1 MLQEADG
8 LEGPFAGR
16 LRALRER
23 AGLTQEELATRA
35 GLTAHAVSALERGT
49 RTRPYPHTV
58 RALAAALALGT
69 AEQAALVASLPPRR
83 TTPAPRPP
91 APAAPAPGAAA
102 PEPVGP
108 VAAEIRPTSA
118 APTPPGVVV
127 PPTALHGR
135 DGDLAALTSLVR
147 SGRVR
152 LLTLTG
158 MGGVGKT
165 RLAVALTTQLA
176 DDFPD
181 GVVQV
186 ALASVDSPTAALE
199 TLGRAVGLSGADGPD
214 AVELVAAHL
223 DGRRMLVLL
232 DNLEHLVDVAADL
245 GRLVGLCPALTV
257 LVSSRAPLR
266 VRGEHEY
273 PVGPLALPPADAAT
287 VAELAASPAGALVLD
302 QVRAVAPALELTA
315 DRVRALATLCARLSG
330 IPLALELATAR
341 LRLLTPGALL
351 ERLDSVLDSSAA
363 ARDLPERQRTMRA
376 TLDWSHGLLTPD
388 QQQLFTLLSVFR
400 GGATLDAVE
409 QVVTASTALSAP
421 DVVEQLEVLVEQSM
435 VVVSTGSDGRRR
447 YAMLEPVAQ
456 YARTLIDDALAGRA
470 FRAHAAVFREL
481 ARRAADGYEGADQVL
496 WLARTEAEEPNLL
509 VAVERSLAG
518 GHPDTAGE
526 IVWKL
531 WLYWWLRGQFRRGRE
546 QAERCLPAP
555 LSPPVLARVHLS
567 AATMSYAG
575 GDMPSSATYWDE
587 ALQLAEQLH
596 DPEVLCKSLSGTGLA
611 ALAAGR
617 LDDAADRFRRSL
629 PVCMEAGEAGI
640 WMSSLTHIWLGTV
653 VLLQG
658 DPDGADAEVRQGLE
672 IARSRGDRLSTYVA
686 LYNQSQAA
694 LAAEDHQRAR
704 GFVEEGIELSEQ
716 TLDLANLAYFLDTLA
731 VVEAADARLERVPV
745 LLGAAEAFRETVGG
759 VYAYYVPDESLRA
772 AAESQARAALTPDA
786 YDEGFGRGR
795 ALDLTAAVRF
805 ALA

>member
-8 LEGPFAGR
+8 LDGSFAAR

-58 RALAAALALGT
+58 RALAGALALDE
-69 AEQAALVASLPPRR
+69 AEQASLVASLPRRGGTPTPR
-83 TTPAPRPP
+83 AARPGAAEP
-91 APAAPAPGAAA
+91 APA
-102 PEPVGP
+102 EV
-108 VAAEIRPTSA
+108 RPTSA

-165 RLAVALTTQLA
+165 RLAVALAAELA
-176 DDFPD
+176 GDFPD

-186 ALASVDSPTAALE
+186 ALASVANPAAVLE

-214 AVELVAAHL
+214 AVDLVAAHL
-223 DGRRMLVLL
+223 EGRRVLVLL
-232 DNLEHLVDVAADL
+232 DNLEHLVDAAADL

-273 PVGPLALPPADAAT
+273 PVGPLALPSPEAST
-287 VAELAASPAGALVLD
+287 VPELAASPAGALVLD
-302 QVRAVAPALELTA
+302 QVRAVAPGLELDA

-341 LRLLTPGALL
+341 LRLLTPRALL
-351 ERLDSVLDSSAA
+351 ERLDSVLDSSSA

-376 TLDWSHGLLTPD
+376 TLDWSHGLLTPA

-435 VVVSTGSDGRRR
+435 VVVGTGADGRRR

-456 YARTLIDDALAGRA
+456 YAETLLDDALAGGA
-470 FRAHAAVFREL
+470 CRAHAEVYREL
-481 ARRAADGYEGADQVL
+481 ARQAADGYEGADQVL

-509 VAVERSLAG
+509 VAVDRSLAG
-518 GHPDTAGE
+518 GDPDTAGE

-546 QAERCLPAP
+546 QAERCLPTP

-575 GDMPSSATYWDE
+575 GDMTASAGYWDE
-587 ALQLAEQLH
+587 ALRLAERLH
-596 DPEVLCKSLSGTGLA
+596 DPEVVCKSLSGTGLA
-611 ALAAGR
+611 ALAAGD
-617 LDDAADRFRRSL
+617 LDAAADRFRRSL
-629 PVCMEAGEAGI
+629 PVCAEAADAGI
-640 WMSSLTHIWLGTV
+640 WMRSLTHVWLGTV

-658 DPDGADAEVRQGLE
+658 DPVGAEVDVRQGLE
-672 IARSRGDRLSTYVA
+672 IARARGDRLSTYVA
-686 LYNQSQAA
+686 LYNLSQAA
-694 LAAEDHQRAR
+694 VSAGDHQRAR
-704 GFVEEGIELSEQ
+704 AFLEEGIELSEQ

-731 VVEAADARLERVPV
+731 VVEAADGRLERVPV
-745 LLGAAEAFRETVGG
+745 LLGAAAASRETVGG

-772 AAESQARAALTPDA
+772 GAERQARASLGRGA
-786 YDEGFGRGR
+786 YDEGFARGRG
-795 ALDLTAAVRF
+795 LDLTGAVRF